1 MSEHDERDLRERLQ
15 QLELLVR
22 QMEESA
28 DSPALARARQL
39 VRAVLDLHAS
49 GLRRMLEIVAAR
61 DIAAP
66 PLIGV
71 LAEDAVVAAVLLLHG
86 LHPLDVET
94 RVRRAVDALG
104 AALAADGVGVAL
116 LAVTDAA
123 VRVSLVR
130 DARRGGLPAVALRTL
145 VENAILAA
153 APDAVSLEIDVPDDP
168 MRGDFVP
175 LEQVRLRERSPATGA
190 RPA

>member
-66 PLIGV
+66 PL
-71 LAEDAVVAAVLLLHG
+71 
-86 LHPLDVET
+86 
-94 RVRRAVDALG
+94 
-104 AALAADGVGVAL
+104 
-116 LAVTDAA
+116 
-123 VRVSLVR
+123 
-130 DARRGGLPAVALRTL
+130 
-145 VENAILAA
+145 
-153 APDAVSLEIDVPDDP
+153 
-168 MRGDFVP
+168 
-175 LEQVRLRERSPATGA
+175 
-190 RPA
+190 